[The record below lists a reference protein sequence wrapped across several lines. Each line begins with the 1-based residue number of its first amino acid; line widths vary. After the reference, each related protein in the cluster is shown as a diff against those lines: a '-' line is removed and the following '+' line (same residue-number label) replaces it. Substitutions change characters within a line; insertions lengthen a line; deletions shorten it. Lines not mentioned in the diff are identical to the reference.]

1 MAKSMFLTKNKAQKI
16 HETSVRI
23 LEQVGFRVDHEE
35 ALDLLLSAGAARDSE
50 NRVLIPGNLVN
61 ESLEKVQKRIQMYN
75 REGKRAMLLRPGR
88 TYFGPGSDALYNIDR
103 KTRQRRLST
112 IDDVRE
118 NVKIVDSLAN
128 LDFIMSM
135 ALPHEL
141 ATNTLYPTIFSEMV
155 KNTTKPIVVTATNL
169 DDIIHIHQIASIVAG
184 SENALRQKPFFIAY
198 LNPNSPLIVDR
209 ACSERLLYCAE
220 NEIPFLFASG
230 ANIGVTAPVTLAGA
244 VAQGNAESLF
254 GLVLAGLKNENCRF
268 IHGSN
273 SSSADMQY
281 GKVLYGAP
289 EWFKTVAMYADMG
302 RYYRLPTWGTG
313 GCSDSSRIDAQ
324 AGFEAYEGIL
334 LAVMSGPTLVHDVGF
349 LSYGF
354 LYDVRMTVLLNEI
367 IRRARHLTTVIDISD
382 EDRSSQ
388 ALFDVARGYYGYS
401 SFLDHPHTAENFRKT
416 LWLPSR
422 FIQRKLIEASD
433 YDEELYEKLT
443 DEVLE
448 ILSTHRP
455 REISEFK
462 LRRVDNYLSS
472 INKGDDYYY
481 PDQKSG

>member
-1 MAKSMFLTKNKAQKI
+1 MFLTKNKAQKI
-16 HETSVRI
+16 HEASVRI
-23 LEQVGFRVDHEE
+23 LEQVGFRVDHDE
-35 ALDLLLSAGAARDSE
+35 ALDLLLSAGAARDKE
-50 NRVLIPGNLVN
+50 NRVLIPGKLVN

-75 REGKRAMLLRPGR
+75 REGNRAMLLRPGR

-118 NVKIVDSLAN
+118 NVRIVDSLAN
-128 LDFIMSM
+128 LDFVMSM

-141 ATNTLYPTIFSEMV
+141 NTHTIYPTIFSEML
-155 KNTTKPIVVTATNL
+155 KNTTKPIVATATNL
-169 DDIIHIHQIASIVAG
+169 DDIIHIHRIASIAAG
-184 SENALRQKPFFIAY
+184 SENKLREKPFFIAY

-220 NEIPFLFASG
+220 HEIPFLFAAG

-254 GLVLAGLKNENCRF
+254 GLVLASLKNENCRF

-302 RYYRLPTWGTG
+302 RFYHLPTWGTG

-367 IRRARHLTTVIDISD
+367 IRRARHLTTVIDLSE
-382 EDRSSQ
+382 EDHSSQ
-388 ALFDVARGYYGYS
+388 ALFDVARGHYGYS
-401 SFLDHPHTAENFRKT
+401 SFLDHPHTAANFRKT

-443 DEVLE
+443 EEVQE
-448 ILSTHRP
+448 ILSSHRP
-455 REISEFK
+455 KDIGEFK
-462 LRRVDNYLSS
+462 LSYVNNYLSS
-472 INKGDDYYY
+472 LEKGDDYSF
-481 PDQKSG
+481 PDRKSG